1 MAINFTSNINE
12 FTTANRSAR
21 VKNFQEFGSKK
32 KLEEAGILPQDQ
44 LDFVKQIRGTFTF
57 ALHTEGRYMVI
68 TLYHANAEK
77 KYQFIVVDLQEK
89 LIAECDSVKNAK
101 AEVMQL
107 VVAQAPATTTA
118 EAVQEAPVEEAPAA
132 ENAEVSAKGRKSKKN
147 DK

>member
-21 VKNFQEFGSKK
+21 VKNFMEFSSKK
-32 KLEEAGILPQDQ
+32 KLEESGVLSAEK

-101 AEVMQL
+101 AEVMEL
-107 VVAQAPATTTA
+107 VSTATKAEEAPA
-118 EAVQEAPVEEAPAA
+118 EEAPAA

>member
-1 MAINFTSNINE
+1 MAINFTSNIND

-32 KLEEAGILPQDQ
+32 SLEESGILPQDQ

-101 AEVMQL
+101 AEVMGL
-107 VVAQAPATTTA
+107 VAQATATTTA
-118 EAVQEAPVEEAPAA
+118 EVVQEAPVEEAPAA
-132 ENAEVSAKGRKSKKN
+132 ENAEVPAKGRKSKKN

>member
-101 AEVMQL
+101 AEVMEL
-107 VVAQAPATTTA
+107 VAQATATTTA
-118 EAVQEAPVEEAPAA
+118 EVVQEAPAA
-132 ENAEVSAKGRKSKKN
+132 ENAEVPAKGRKSKKN

>member
-21 VKNFQEFGSKK
+21 VSNFREFGSKK

-57 ALHTEGRYMVI
+57 ALHTKGRYMVI

-101 AEVMQL
+101 AEVMEL
-107 VVAQAPATTTA
+107 VAQATATTA

>member
-12 FTTANRSAR
+12 FTTTNRSAR

-101 AEVMQL
+101 AEVMEL
-107 VVAQAPATTTA
+107 VAQAAVTTTA

-132 ENAEVSAKGRKSKKN
+132 ENAEVPAMGRKSKKN

>member
-101 AEVMQL
+101 AEVMEL
-107 VVAQAPATTTA
+107 VAQASATTTA

-132 ENAEVSAKGRKSKKN
+132 ENAEVPAKGHKSKKN

>member
-21 VKNFQEFGSKK
+21 TKNFTEFGSKK
-32 KLEEAGILPQDQ
+32 KLEEAGVLPADQ

-57 ALHTEGRYMVI
+57 ALHTGGKYMVI

-77 KYQFIVVDLQEK
+77 KYQFIVVDLENK

-101 AEVMQL
+101 AEVMEL
-107 VVAQAPATTTA
+107 VSTATAPA
-118 EAVQEAPVEEAPAA
+118 EEAPVENAPAEEPATAETTEAP
-132 ENAEVSAKGRKSKKN
+132 AKGRKSKKN

>member
-12 FTTANRSAR
+12 FTTVNRSAR
-21 VKNFQEFGSKK
+21 VNNFQEFGSKK

-101 AEVMQL
+101 AEVMEL
-107 VVAQAPATTTA
+107 VAQATATTA

>member
-101 AEVMQL
+101 AEVMEL
-107 VVAQAPATTTA
+107 VAQAATTTA

-132 ENAEVSAKGRKSKKN
+132 ENAEVPATGRKSKKN

>member
-101 AEVMQL
+101 AEVMEL
-107 VVAQAPATTTA
+107 VAQAAVTTTA

-132 ENAEVSAKGRKSKKN
+132 ENAEVPAMGRKSKKN

>member
-21 VKNFQEFGSKK
+21 VSNFQEFGSKK

-101 AEVMQL
+101 AEVMEL
-107 VVAQAPATTTA
+107 VAQATATTA

>member
-21 VKNFQEFGSKK
+21 VSNFREFGSKK

-101 AEVMQL
+101 AEVMEL
-107 VVAQAPATTTA
+107 VSQATATTA

>member
-101 AEVMQL
+101 AEVMKL
-107 VVAQAPATTTA
+107 VAQATATPAE
-118 EAVQEAPVEEAPAA
+118 EAAQEAPAA
-132 ENAEVSAKGRKSKKN
+132 ENAEVPAKGRKSKKN

>member
-68 TLYHANAEK
+68 TLYKAHAAER
-77 KYQFIVVDLQEK
+77 KYSFLVVDLQEK

-101 AEVMQL
+101 AEVMKL
-107 VVAQAPATTTA
+107 VAQATATTTE
-118 EAVQEAPVEEAPAA
+118 EAVQEAPAA
-132 ENAEVSAKGRKSKKN
+132 ETAQVPAKGRKSKKN

>member
-21 VKNFQEFGSKK
+21 VTNFREFGSKK

-101 AEVMQL
+101 AEVMEL
-107 VVAQAPATTTA
+107 VAQATATTA

>member
-1 MAINFTSNINE
+1 MAINFTSNIND

-32 KLEEAGILPQDQ
+32 SLEESGILPQDQ

-101 AEVMQL
+101 AEVMKL
-107 VVAQAPATTTA
+107 VAQATATPAE
-118 EAVQEAPVEEAPAA
+118 EAAQEAPAA
-132 ENAEVSAKGRKSKKN
+132 ENAEVPAKGRKSKKN

>member
-1 MAINFTSNINE
+1 MKFTKTKLDGVVIIE
-12 FTTANRSAR
+12 PD
-21 VKNFQEFGSKK
+21 VFGDHRGFFMESWSEK

-101 AEVMQL
+101 AEVMEL
-107 VVAQAPATTTA
+107 VSTATKA
-118 EAVQEAPVEEAPAA
+118 EEAPAA
-132 ENAEVSAKGRKSKKN
+132 ENAEVPAKGRKSKKN

>member
-68 TLYHANAEK
+68 TLYHANSEK

-101 AEVMQL
+101 AEVMEL
-107 VVAQAPATTTA
+107 VAQATATTTE

-132 ENAEVSAKGRKSKKN
+132 ENAEVPAKGRKSKKN

>member
-21 VKNFQEFGSKK
+21 VSNFREFGSKK

-101 AEVMQL
+101 AEVMEL
-107 VVAQAPATTTA
+107 VAQATATTA

>member
-1 MAINFTSNINE
+1 MAINFTSNIND

-32 KLEEAGILPQDQ
+32 SLEESGILPQDQ
-44 LDFVKQIRGTFTF
+44 LDFVKQIRGTFNF

-68 TLYHANAEK
+68 TLYHANSEK

-101 AEVMQL
+101 AEVMKL
-107 VVAQAPATTTA
+107 VAQATPAE
-118 EAVQEAPVEEAPAA
+118 EAAQEAPAA
-132 ENAEVSAKGRKSKKN
+132 ETAQVPATGRKSKKN

>member
-21 VKNFQEFGSKK
+21 VNNFREFGSKK

-101 AEVMQL
+101 AGVMEL
-107 VVAQAPATTTA
+107 VSQATATTA

-132 ENAEVSAKGRKSKKN
+132 ENAEVPAKGRKSKKN

>member
-1 MAINFTSNINE
+1 MAINFTSNIND

-32 KLEEAGILPQDQ
+32 SLEESGILPHDQ

-101 AEVMQL
+101 AEVMKL
-107 VVAQAPATTTA
+107 VAQATATPAE
-118 EAVQEAPVEEAPAA
+118 EAAQEAPTA
-132 ENAEVSAKGRKSKKN
+132 ENAEVPAKGRKSKKS

>member
-1 MAINFTSNINE
+1 MAINFTSNIND

-101 AEVMQL
+101 AEVMEL
-107 VVAQAPATTTA
+107 VAQATATPAE
-118 EAVQEAPVEEAPAA
+118 EAAQEAPAA
-132 ENAEVSAKGRKSKKN
+132 ENAEVPAKGRKSKKN

>member
-101 AEVMQL
+101 AEVMEL
-107 VVAQAPATTTA
+107 VAQATATTTA
-118 EAVQEAPVEEAPAA
+118 EVVQEAPVEEAPAA
-132 ENAEVSAKGRKSKKN
+132 ENAEVPAKGRKSKKN

>member
-12 FTTANRSAR
+12 FTTANRSTR

-101 AEVMQL
+101 AEVMEL
-107 VVAQAPATTTA
+107 VAQADATTTA

-132 ENAEVSAKGRKSKKN
+132 ENAEVPAKGRNSKKN

>member
-21 VKNFQEFGSKK
+21 VSNFREFGSKK

-101 AEVMQL
+101 VEVMEL
-107 VVAQAPATTTA
+107 VAQATATTA

>member
-1 MAINFTSNINE
+1 MAINFNSNITE
-12 FTTANRSAR
+12 FTTANRTAR
-21 VKNFQEFGSKK
+21 AKNFMEFGSKK
-32 KLEEAGILPQDQ
+32 KLEEAGVLSAEK

-77 KYQFIVVDLQEK
+77 KYRFIVVDLDNK

-101 AEVMQL
+101 AEVMEL
-107 VVAQAPATTTA
+107 VSTATKAEEAPA
-118 EAVQEAPVEEAPAA
+118 EEAPVEEPAV
-132 ENAEVSAKGRKSKKN
+132 EEPVETPAKGRKSNKS

>member
-101 AEVMQL
+101 AEVMEL
-107 VVAQAPATTTA
+107 VAQADATTTA

-132 ENAEVSAKGRKSKKN
+132 ENAEVPAKGLKSKKN

>member
-21 VKNFQEFGSKK
+21 TKNFMEFGSKK

-101 AEVMQL
+101 AEVMEL
-107 VVAQAPATTTA
+107 VAQATATTA
-118 EAVQEAPVEEAPAA
+118 EAVQEAPAEEAPAA
-132 ENAEVSAKGRKSKKN
+132 ENDEVPAKGRKSKKN

>member
-101 AEVMQL
+101 AEVMEL
-107 VVAQAPATTTA
+107 VAQATATTTE

-132 ENAEVSAKGRKSKKN
+132 ENAGVPAKGRKSKKN

>member
-21 VKNFQEFGSKK
+21 VKNFMEFSSKK
-32 KLEEAGILPQDQ
+32 KLEEAGVLPADQ

-101 AEVMQL
+101 AEVMEL
-107 VVAQAPATTTA
+107 VSIATKAEEAPA
-118 EAVQEAPVEEAPAA
+118 EEAPAA

>member
-21 VKNFQEFGSKK
+21 VKNFMEFSSKK
-32 KLEEAGILPQDQ
+32 KLEEAGVLPADQ

-101 AEVMQL
+101 AEVMEL
-107 VVAQAPATTTA
+107 VSTATKAEEAPA
-118 EAVQEAPVEEAPAA
+118 EEAPAA

>member
-1 MAINFTSNINE
+1 MAINFTSNIND

-68 TLYHANAEK
+68 TLCHANAEK

-101 AEVMQL
+101 AEVMKL
-107 VVAQAPATTTA
+107 VAQATATPAE
-118 EAVQEAPVEEAPAA
+118 EAAQEAPAA
-132 ENAEVSAKGRKSKKN
+132 ENAEVPAKGRKSKKN

>member
-21 VKNFQEFGSKK
+21 VKNFMEFGSKK

-101 AEVMQL
+101 AEVMEL
-107 VVAQAPATTTA
+107 VSTATKAEEAPA
-118 EAVQEAPVEEAPAA
+118 EEAPAA
-132 ENAEVSAKGRKSKKN
+132 ENAEVPAKGRKSKKN